1 MKPTKM
7 SRPFEISK
15 YLQSRLKN
23 VRHSLVTKRN
33 LYLTIDTDPS
43 FSQIHYIL
51 RAWMIS
57 SGLYQI
63 DSGGQS
69 LRLSRKRIACFDG
82 ELLRE
87 LSWSL
92 VMNNE
97 NEISHEDV
105 SLKISDYLL
114 RHRACLESSKKDDCS
129 FYYDSDGPFARHWSD
144 DQFRIVHEEFQ
155 TLYTAL
161 TERSGQQ
168 FVEPLNNDRLCDALR
183 VLFSRPLLEK
193 LPTDSYVRVTMQYSG
208 QSQNAGTRMM
218 QFMDERI
225 LDLIEGEFCSR
236 WIIYQ

>member
-7 SRPFEISK
+7 SRPFETSN
-15 YLQSRLKN
+15 YLQIRLKN

-33 LYLTIDTDPS
+33 LYLTIDIDPS

-63 DSGGQS
+63 HSGGQS
-69 LRLSRKRIACFDG
+69 LRLSGKRIACFDG

-87 LSWSL
+87 LSWSII
-92 VMNNE
+92 MNNE

-129 FYYDSDGPFARHWSD
+129 FYYDSEGPFARYWSD
-144 DQFRIVHEEFQ
+144 NQFRLVHKEFH

-161 TERSGQQ
+161 TERAGQQ
-168 FVEPLNNDRLCDALR
+168 FVEPLNNDQLCDALR
-183 VLFSRPLLEK
+183 LLFSRPLLEK
-193 LPTDSYVRVTMQYSG
+193 LPIDSYVRVTMQYSG
-208 QSQNAGTRMM
+208 QSQIAGTRMM
-218 QFMDERI
+218 QFVEERI
-225 LDLIEGEFCSR
+225 HDLIEGEFCSR
-236 WIIYQ
+236 